1 MVNKEIRRLNLLGLC
16 DKHGRDIVSTKCGYS
31 DVNYLNQ
38 LISKN
43 VTRTTVGDSVARKIE
58 KAFKF
63 KEGWMDWPH
72 PEIWPEAEVK
82 KAISNSDDQIS
93 LAYDAADP
101 SRQES
106 VRVLLGLDQEQT
118 NS

>member
-16 DKHGRDIVSTKCGYS
+16 EAHGRDVVASKCGYS

-38 LISKN
+38 LVSKN

-58 KAFKF
+58 ASFNF

-72 PEIWPEAEVK
+72 PDIWPETEIKSALK
-82 KAISNSDDQIS
+82 TTNDQIS
-93 LAYDAADP
+93 LAYEAAEP
-101 SRQES
+101 SRK
-106 VRVLLGLDQEQT
+106 
-118 NS
+118 